1 MYMVCLHNKALST
14 SAAKHQWEG
23 QCVVSLLACTCTLH
37 VEGWGLQNGG
47 PQLAAG
53 GVELAVRGWFGKNRR
68 AVATPMINRMVV
80 HYLV

>member
-1 MYMVCLHNKALST
+1 MYMVSPHHKALST
-14 SAAKHQWEG
+14 SAVNINGKG
-23 QCVVSLLACTCTLH
+23 MCVVSLLACTCTLH